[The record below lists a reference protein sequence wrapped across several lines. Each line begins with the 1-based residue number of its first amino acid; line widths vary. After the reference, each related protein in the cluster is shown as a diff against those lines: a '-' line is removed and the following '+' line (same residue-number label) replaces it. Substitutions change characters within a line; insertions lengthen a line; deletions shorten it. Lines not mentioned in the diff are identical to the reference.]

1 MDKGDYHKRNRSIY
15 LCNVGVDLKKNE
27 VVVTSFCVHYKFY
40 NEG

>member
-15 LCNVGVDLKKNE
+15 LYVGVDLKKNE